1 MASQHLF
8 KSLFLLAITLISI
21 GLLTVCL
28 VSDWWIQVDRARL
41 QAVEQQYQAEYVR
54 FKSTAEDAQ
63 VGQVGNF
70 NQEVSQFVPPSPTLD
85 SSDLHQWDDVPDVVY
100 TTTTAPTV
108 TTTTTTTTKGTTT
121 TSEYGD
127 YGMYDYNGYDD
138 PFAEK
143 DNQKKKIK
151 RRRGAHKVVDYVYVM
166 RMWPLVKFKSL
177 YAECIE
183 YKELP
188 LKVSAAYLLQSKK
201 EPVTGAINYGPHL
214 NSMLKQG
221 RASNAADQICDQG
234 EIQCVLSQE
243 CVRGAF
249 CDGVID
255 CNDQSDEQQCQ
266 AQAECKSGEH
276 KCDNRCVRGWH
287 KCDQTPHCTDLSDE
301 RGCSAPEDS
310 SMYSFF
316 ARMLAA
322 VDNSTSG
329 RPEAESLDLT
339 RSPAAHEPFA
349 LGQYHYNE
357 EHNCFMHYFDFKSAR
372 LVQKEHLQYLSQSLA
387 DHLQEA
393 NNISFHVHL
402 IYALSFAAAFLFF
415 ALALFSLLFV
425 VCFKKLCFQCP
436 FWFYGFFNILAW
448 LSASFG
454 LLTFLYEFMASKQRT
469 LDPLARLPIDNELL
483 RLNTELAD
491 LQTFGLTF
499 WFAVAATSMAFFS
512 SFVSCIICCRLPTAR
527 HEDKEYKIMQLPTYS

>member
-28 VSDWWIQVDRARL
+28 VSDWWIQVDQARL

-54 FKSTAEDAQ
+54 YKSTMDEQ
-63 VGQVGNF
+63 SSEVGNF
-70 NQEVSQFVPPSPTLD
+70 DQEVKQFVPPSPSLD
-85 SSDLHQWDDVPDVVY
+85 SGLDNQRWDDVKPE
-100 TTTTAPTV
+100 TTTEGTTRAAPT
-108 TTTTTTTTKGTTT
+108 TTMTTT
-121 TSEYGD
+121 TSEYE
-127 YGMYDYNGYDD
+127 YGLYDYAGYDD
-138 PFAEK
+138 PFSE
-143 DNQKKKIK
+143 DNHKKIK
-151 RRRGAHKVVDYVYVM
+151 RRSAPRVVDYVYVM

-201 EPVTGAINYGPHL
+201 EPVAGAINYGPHL
-214 NSMLKQG
+214 NDMLKQG
-221 RASNAADQICDQG
+221 RSSRGGQICDQG

-243 CVRGAF
+243 CVRGAN

-266 AQAECKSGEH
+266 VQSECKSGEH
-276 KCDNRCVRGWH
+276 RCDNRCVHNWH
-287 KCDQTPHCTDLSDE
+287 KCDQAPHCSDLSDE

-316 ARMLAA
+316 ARMLAVA
-322 VDNSTSG
+322 DNSSSA
-329 RPEAESLDLT
+329 EAVQALGLT
-339 RSPAAHEPFA
+339 KSPAAHEPFA
-349 LGQYHYNE
+349 LGQYHYDE
-357 EHNCFMHYFDFKSAR
+357 ERNCFMHYFDFKSAR
-372 LVQKEHLQYLSQSLA
+372 LVQKEQLQYLSQSLA

-402 IYALSFAAAFLFF
+402 IYALSFFAALFF
-415 ALALFSLLFV
+415 FAMALFSLLFV

-448 LSASFG
+448 LASSFG

-483 RLNTELAD
+483 RLNTELAE

-499 WFAVAATSMAFFS
+499 WFAVAATSTAFFG